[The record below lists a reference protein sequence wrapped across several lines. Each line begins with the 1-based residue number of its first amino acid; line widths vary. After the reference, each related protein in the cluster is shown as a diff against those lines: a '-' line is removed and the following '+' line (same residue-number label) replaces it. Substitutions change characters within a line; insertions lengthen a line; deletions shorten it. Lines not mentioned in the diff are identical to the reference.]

1 MITEIRYD
9 ELGVSRGIVLREVAP
24 LLSYNGVV
32 QTLVS
37 WDDDAGIACYDD
49 GHHAGVVI
57 VLESVVDNGTIE
69 LDDGTVVEAAE
80 SEPEGETEPEVEEE
94 ND

>member
-24 LLSYNGVV
+24 RLSYNGVV

-37 WDDDAGIACYDD
+37 WDDDASIACYDD
-49 GHHAGVVI
+49 GGQASVI
-57 VLESVVDNGTIE
+57 VVESPDEDSDGEQPDLTP
-69 LDDGTVVEAAE
+69 DDWNSDGGFD
-80 SEPEGETEPEVEEE
+80 EGE
-94 ND
+94 